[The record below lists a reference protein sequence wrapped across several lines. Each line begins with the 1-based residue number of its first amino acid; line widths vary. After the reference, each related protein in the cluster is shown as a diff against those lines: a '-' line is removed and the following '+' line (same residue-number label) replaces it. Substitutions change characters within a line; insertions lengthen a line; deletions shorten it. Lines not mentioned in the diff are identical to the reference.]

1 MDVWRNVIDTYFY
14 FSPTTVMQK
23 FTISCLRSAL
33 FLTMYVVMGLS
44 TPCWLRRL
52 IGRDAPWFYAV
63 TGAVS
68 GSMVFIEAP
77 GRQLGMITLV

>member
-1 MDVWRNVIDTYFY
+1 
-14 FSPTTVMQK
+14 MQK
-23 FTISCLRSAL
+23 FTFSCLRSAL
-33 FLTMYVVMGLS
+33 FLTMYVVMGLC

-52 IGRDAPWFYAV
+52 LGRDVPWIYAV

-77 GRQLGMITLV
+77 GRQLGMYFTYTWKMSYCLQNIY